1 MKIVDL
7 KPADEAIIRQ
17 VAQILVEAFA
27 DFSPAWTTLEEAVAE
42 IQESFEPNR
51 LSRVALS
58 DDGVAL
64 GWVGGIAQYDG
75 NVWELHPLAVSPA
88 YQGQG
93 VGKALVADLEEQVKQ
108 KGALTLWLG
117 TDDEDNR
124 TTLAD
129 TDLYPNPLEHLS
141 RIQNSGR
148 HPYEFYQK
156 QGFVI
161 IGVMPDANGQGK
173 PDIFMAKRIK

>member
-1 MKIVDL
+1 MRIVEL
-7 KPADEAIIRQ
+7 NSENEVIIRQ

-27 DFSPAWTTLEEAVAE
+27 DFSPAWTTMEEAISE
-42 IQESFEPNR
+42 IQESFKPGR

-58 DDGVAL
+58 DEGVAL
-64 GWVGGIAQYDG
+64 GWVGGIEQYDG

-88 YQGQG
+88 QQGQG
-93 VGKALVADLEEQVKQ
+93 VGKALVADLEEQVRQ
-108 KGALTLWLG
+108 RGAFTLWLG

-129 TDLYPNPLEHLS
+129 TNLYPNPLDHLNH
-141 RIQNSGR
+141 IQNPGR

-156 QGFVI
+156 QGFAIV
-161 IGVMPDANGQGK
+161 GVMPDANGPGK
-173 PDIFMAKRIK
+173 PDIFMAKRVK